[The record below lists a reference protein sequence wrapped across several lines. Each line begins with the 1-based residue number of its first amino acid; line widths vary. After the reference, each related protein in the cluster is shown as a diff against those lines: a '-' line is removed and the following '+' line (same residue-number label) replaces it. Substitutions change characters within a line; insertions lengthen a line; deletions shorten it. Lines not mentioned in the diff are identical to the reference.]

1 LPSHD
6 TIPRILPSDLPP
18 EAIERLALAVNYR
31 FSPYSVTPIERA
43 KDFLDAINKGRHGW
57 GGNYLAGLIEELEHP
72 NSAMKLDVIG
82 DPIQA
87 RAQKRRGKASI
98 FLLIE
103 PGYAFKI
110 ELEIHAHNI
119 QLESLEVYPGK
130 YYPQLVQQ
138 ARQFDLMERLTH
150 LYEMSAMGSTP
161 LVYEDFI
168 AALDTLTKTHP
179 RLASGRDARILS
191 EGQPDEPKRPARSV
205 ITRGRA

>member
-1 LPSHD
+1 MQIND

-18 EAIERLALAVNYR
+18 EVIERLAIAVNFA
-31 FSPYSVTPIERA
+31 FSPRDVTSIRRA
-43 KDFLDAINKGRHGW
+43 KSFLDALQENRHGW

-87 RAQKRRGKASI
+87 RAQKRRGKGSI
-98 FLLIE
+98 FLLID
-103 PGYAFKI
+103 PGYTFLI
-110 ELEIHAHNI
+110 ELEVDAHNI
-119 QLESLEVYPGK
+119 KLESLEVYPGK
-130 YYPQLVQQ
+130 YYSQLVQQ
-138 ARQFDLMERLTH
+138 AKQFDLVERLTH

-168 AALDTLTKTHP
+168 AALDTLAKTHP

-191 EGQPDEPKRPARSV
+191 EGAPGEPKKPARSV
-205 ITRGRA
+205 IPRGCA